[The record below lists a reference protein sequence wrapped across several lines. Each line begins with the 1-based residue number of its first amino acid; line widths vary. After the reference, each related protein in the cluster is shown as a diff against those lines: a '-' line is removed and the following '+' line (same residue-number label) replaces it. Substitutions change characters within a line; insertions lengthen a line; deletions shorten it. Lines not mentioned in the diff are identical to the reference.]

1 MCIRNTMK
9 IFPYGLNSRR
19 GKEFKTDY
27 MHNNVAS
34 KLCQEK
40 TDVQI
45 AGKITKVFPSFN
57 YNNLEIIYR
66 YAEY

>member
-1 MCIRNTMK
+1 MK
-9 IFPYGLNSRR
+9 IFPYGLSSRR
-19 GKEFKTDY
+19 GKGFKTDY

-45 AGKITKVFPSFN
+45 AGKITKVFPSFTTTN
-57 YNNLEIIYR
+57 
-66 YAEY
+66 